1 MLQAKTS
8 LCSPQYEKDFHSN
21 RSLLAATWKK
31 FDNLKHVCDYHA
43 TNVLPSRY
51 RNLFYDPKLA
61 EQ

>member
-1 MLQAKTS
+1 ML
-8 LCSPQYEKDFHSN
+8 PQYEKDFHSI
-21 RSLLAATWKK
+21 RSLLAATLKK
-31 FDNLKHVCDYHA
+31 FDNLKHVCYYHA